1 MKSSKLV
8 LGMVLLITA
17 LPFTALSKNGT
28 ISTTRVGTISTT
40 RTGTIST
47 TATGTVSPTRTGTIS
62 TTRTSLVTVP
72 SPLFN
77 RTQALELLVS
87 MLTAW

>member
-1 MKSSKLV
+1 MKNSKLV
-8 LGMVLLITA
+8 LVMVVLMLA
-17 LPFTALSKNGT
+17 LPLTAFSKNGT

-47 TATGTVSPTRTGTIS
+47 TATATVSPTRTGTIS
-62 TTRTSLVTVP
+62 TTRKPVQMVP
-72 SPLFN
+72 SPLFD
-77 RTQALELLVS
+77 RPEMIELLVS